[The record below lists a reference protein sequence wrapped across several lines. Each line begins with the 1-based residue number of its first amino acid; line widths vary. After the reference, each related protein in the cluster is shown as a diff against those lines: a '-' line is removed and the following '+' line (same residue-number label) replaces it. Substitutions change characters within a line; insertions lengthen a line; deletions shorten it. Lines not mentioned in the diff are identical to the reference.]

1 MFARRGT
8 FFLQMPYVS
17 WTIGRISCGTPAWL
31 GIVAVVVGGIW
42 QMTAGGWAIL
52 IGLVSIVLGIL
63 LVRVYCEIIIL
74 LFRIYDSLR
83 NIEGK
88 GSGSLL

>member
-1 MFARRGT
+1 MDWNELLNFRK
-8 FFLQMPYVS
+8 M
-17 WTIGRISCGTPAWL
+17 ITPTVIQVVFWL